1 MESECLLEMKLYN
14 KRDYSYFPIANFP
27 FTNCNIPAG
36 SAYGV
41 YISHLIRYSRTC
53 GSYHDIL
60 DSGML
65 LTSKL
70 LHQGFLVVKLNSH
83 FYSRHHG

>member
-1 MESECLLEMKLYN
+1 
-14 KRDYSYFPIANFP
+14 
-27 FTNCNIPAG
+27 
-36 SAYGV
+36 
-41 YISHLIRYSRTC
+41 LIRYSRTC
-53 GSYHDIL
+53 GSYHVIL

-83 FYSRHHG
+83 FYGRHHG